1 MQYAYQIKFS
11 PLGHDRYDLQH
22 ISANKC
28 VLFNVKFL
36 FSGIPLK
43 YRIA

>member
-22 ISANKC
+22 ISASKH
-28 VLFNVKFL
+28 VLFDVKF
-36 FSGIPLK
+36 FIW
-43 YRIA
+43 